1 MRAPEDHPLDPASVH
16 PDPMHQF
23 RQWFDEAR
31 GAGIDEPE
39 AMALASAGPG
49 GRPSV
54 RMVLMRGLDE
64 RGLVFFTNYQS
75 RKGRELDATG
85 QAAAVFHWPLLQR
98 QVRVEGRVQRVSA
111 ADSDAYFSK
120 RPLGSRYGAAAS
132 PQSEVIPD
140 RRTIV
145 LKVAQLMAAHPLGR
159 IPRPAHWGGYRIE
172 PEALEFWQGRRHRLH
187 DRVRYRREDGRW
199 IIERLAP

>member
-1 MRAPEDHPLDPASVH
+1 MRAPEDHPLDPAGVH
-16 PDPMHQF
+16 PDPVLQF
-23 RQWFDEAR
+23 RRWFDEAR
-31 GAGIDEPE
+31 EAGIEEPE
-39 AMALASAGPG
+39 AMALASAGPD

-64 RGLVFFTNYQS
+64 HGLVFFTNYRS
-75 RKGRELDATG
+75 RKGRELEATG
-85 QAAAVFHWPLLQR
+85 HAAAVFHWPRLQR
-98 QVRVEGRVQRVSA
+98 QVRVEGQVQRVSA
-111 ADSDAYFSK
+111 AESDAYFSK

-172 PEALEFWQGRRHRLH
+172 LEALEFWQGRRHRLH

-199 IIERLAP
+199 VIERLAP

>member
-1 MRAPEDHPLDPASVH
+1 M
-16 PDPMHQF
+16 
-23 RQWFDEAR
+23 
-31 GAGIDEPE
+31 
-39 AMALASAGPG
+39 
-49 GRPSV
+49 
-54 RMVLMRGLDE
+54 
-64 RGLVFFTNYQS
+64 
-75 RKGRELDATG
+75 
-85 QAAAVFHWPLLQR
+85 FHWPRLQR
-98 QVRVEGRVQRVSA
+98 QVRVEGRVERVSA
-111 ADSDAYFSK
+111 AESDAYFSQ

-145 LKVAQLMAAHPLGR
+145 LRVAQLMAAHPLGR

-199 IIERLAP
+199 VIERLAP

>member
-1 MRAPEDHPLDPASVH
+1 MRAPEDHPLDPAGVH
-16 PDPMHQF
+16 PDPVLQF

-31 GAGIDEPE
+31 GAGIEEPE
-39 AMALASAGPG
+39 AMALASTGPD

-54 RMVLMRGLDE
+54 RMVLMRGLDD

-85 QAAAVFHWPLLQR
+85 HAAAVFHWPLLQR

-111 ADSDAYFSK
+111 AESDAYFSK

-145 LKVAQLMAAHPLGR
+145 LKVAQLMATHPLGR

-172 PEALEFWQGRRHRLH
+172 PAALEFWQGRRHRLH
-187 DRVRYRREDGRW
+187 DRVRYRREDERW
-199 IIERLAP
+199 VIERLAP